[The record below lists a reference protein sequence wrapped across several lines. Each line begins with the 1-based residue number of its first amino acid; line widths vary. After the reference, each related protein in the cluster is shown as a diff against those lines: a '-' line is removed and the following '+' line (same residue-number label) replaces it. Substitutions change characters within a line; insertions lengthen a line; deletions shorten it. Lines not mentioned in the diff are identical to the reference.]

1 MAVLFLWILAFLVLG
16 AVMGINLYALI
27 CLSDL
32 QADLINPHDCAGR
45 INKLVMPEIIA
56 HAAAA
61 GLMLLCG
68 SWSMVLVNGPLI
80 AWHVRQIGRNQHL
93 ADVTEIFNHL
103 DKEKSVRMGK
113 AMLYALVFLTAAYRG
128 TERGGEHVPRPGGE
142 GEDGRVLQGCGGV
155 LGAPLLSVFHRS
167 GGEEERVLE
176 EAPWR

>member
-61 GLMLLCG
+61 GLMMLCG
-68 SWSMVLVNGPLI
+68 SWSMILVNGPLI
-80 AWHVRQIGRNQHL
+80 AWHVRQVGRNQHL
-93 ADVTEIFNHL
+93 ADVTEIFNQL
-103 DKEKSVRMGK
+103 DKEKSVRVGK
-113 AMLYALVFLTAAYRG
+113 AMVYALVFLTAAYRG
-128 TERGGEHVPRPGGE
+128 TERGVNMFLDPDEKAKMAEFFKDAV
-142 GEDGRVLQGCGGV
+142 
-155 LGAPLLSVFHRS
+155 ASSVHHF
-167 GGEEERVLE
+167 
-176 EAPWR
+176 

>member
-1 MAVLFLWILAFLVLG
+1 MLLLWILAFLVLG

-61 GLMLLCG
+61 GLMMLCG

-80 AWHVRQIGRNQHL
+80 AWHVRQVGRNQHL
-93 ADVTEIFNHL
+93 VT
-103 DKEKSVRMGK
+103 
-113 AMLYALVFLTAAYRG
+113 
-128 TERGGEHVPRPGGE
+128 
-142 GEDGRVLQGCGGV
+142 
-155 LGAPLLSVFHRS
+155 
-167 GGEEERVLE
+167 
-176 EAPWR
+176 

>member
-93 ADVTEIFNHL
+93 ADVTEIFNVLDREKKIRGWKVVFFSVVFIITTYRLVEEVVHTMMTDSGRKIAAQVLRDAASSNLYHL
-103 DKEKSVRMGK
+103 
-113 AMLYALVFLTAAYRG
+113 
-128 TERGGEHVPRPGGE
+128 
-142 GEDGRVLQGCGGV
+142 
-155 LGAPLLSVFHRS
+155 
-167 GGEEERVLE
+167 
-176 EAPWR
+176 